1 MPKIQFTCS
10 NCQTKYS
17 ALPDQAGQRG
27 LCKNCGAIIKVPKSE
42 HKHIVKGTKRTESNL
57 RLIKSL
63 KAKHSEKALEDQ
75 GLETTDL
82 EEYNDDQLELD
93 GKSEKSFM
101 QKLGYL
107 ENRVQQLIEKG
118 QQTQG
123 TKKNSGD
130 GHDYVENRP
139 FSEFRAASLSFLER
153 TFGSKHAF
161 TLEFREKVTQ
171 LCPDHVEDGLGILA
185 AAKDEIQGGW
195 LFTTKEI
202 VSAEIFSDFIEMAA
216 CLLGE
221 QCKEAAAVIGGSVL
235 EEHLRQLCNKNGIA
249 VEIIGSGKSVPKKAD
264 SLNSEL
270 ASANI
275 YTKLNQ
281 ISVTSWLDLR
291 NKAAH
296 GKYSEYN
303 ATQVEL
309 MLNGL
314 TDFIARFPL

>member
-27 LCKNCGAIIKVPKSE
+27 LCKNCGASITVPNSE
-42 HKHIVKGTKRTESNL
+42 HKHIVKGTNHTESN
-57 RLIKSL
+57 R
-63 KAKHSEKALEDQ
+63 
-75 GLETTDL
+75 
-82 EEYNDDQLELD
+82 
-93 GKSEKSFM
+93 KSEKSFQ
-101 QKLGYL
+101 QKLGDL

-123 TKKNSGD
+123 TRKNSGD
-130 GHDYVENRP
+130 GRDYVENRP

-153 TFGSKHAF
+153 TFGSRHQF
-161 TLEFREKVTQ
+161 TLEFSEKVTQ
-171 LCPDHVEDGLGILA
+171 LYPDHVEDGLGILA
-185 AAKDEIQGGW
+185 AAKNEIQGGW

-202 VSAEIFSDFIEMAA
+202 VSAEILSDFIEMAI

-221 QCKEAAAVIGGSVL
+221 QCKEAAAVMGGSVL
-235 EEHLRQLCNKNGIA
+235 EEHLRQLCNKHGKI
-249 VEIIGSGKSVPKKAD
+249 VRSGKSVPKKAD

-275 YTKLNQ
+275 YTKLDQ
-281 ISVTSWLDLR
+281 KSVTAWLDLR

-296 GKYSEYN
+296 GEYSEYS
-303 ATQVEL
+303 TEQVEL
-309 MLNGL
+309 MLNGV
-314 TDFIARFPL
+314 TDFIARITL